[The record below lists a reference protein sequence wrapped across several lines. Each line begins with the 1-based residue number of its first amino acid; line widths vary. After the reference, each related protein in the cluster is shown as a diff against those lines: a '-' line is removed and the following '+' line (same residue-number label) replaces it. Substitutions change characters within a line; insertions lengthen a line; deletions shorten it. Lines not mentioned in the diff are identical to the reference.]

1 MSRIHGDRPFDTLT
15 DQEIRESW
23 ELTVRPPKNYQAATS
38 KLSPQEAA
46 DEADARDQHNAEV
59 TRARM
64 EKNGDSPG
72 KIKSRIL
79 LERSKRMR
87 AAMVYRHMQDFQR
100 VCVMLVKKGQL
111 ASNIIDEHISE
122 SAELDRRLILEED
135 NERLTWCGFLD
146 PLFRSRILQSELKDP
161 GDPLFWTPLIAVHM
175 GLRSEEVLQLYVSD
189 IQKIDDIPCIVLCQG
204 PGQSLKSKASRRT
217 VPIHENLIAL
227 GFMKLVA
234 LRFSQDEPRLFAWI
248 ERS

>member
-1 MSRIHGDRPFDTLT
+1 
-15 DQEIRESW
+15 
-23 ELTVRPPKNYQAATS
+23 
-38 KLSPQEAA
+38 
-46 DEADARDQHNAEV
+46 
-59 TRARM
+59 
-64 EKNGDSPG
+64 
-72 KIKSRIL
+72 
-79 LERSKRMR
+79 
-87 AAMVYRHMQDFQR
+87 
-100 VCVMLVKKGQL
+100 
-111 ASNIIDEHISE
+111 
-122 SAELDRRLILEED
+122 
-135 NERLTWCGFLD
+135 
-146 PLFRSRILQSELKDP
+146 
-161 GDPLFWTPLIAVHM
+161 M